1 MSQVEATTPR
11 TVDLDVGDDWCIGIT
26 VPEGSGVA
34 VTVTAPDDTTTNP
47 EPVITGGS
55 VSVVVPLI
63 LAGRYLAVLTVS
75 GDENAVEPFTANAAE
90 PTTAGEMPD
99 LTEVKAYLST
109 NGNTSTPD
117 ASITEALDAEA
128 AAQRAVCYVPP
139 VYPDDL
145 REALKRRVARNL
157 AARAVPVA
165 QVTTFEGG
173 GTATRVP
180 RTDPEVIRLEGPYR
194 KVVVG

>member
-1 MSQVEATTPR
+1 MSQVAATTQR
-11 TVDLDVGDDWCIGIT
+11 IVDLDVGDDWCIGIT
-26 VPEGSGVA
+26 VPEGSAVA
-34 VTVTAPDDTTTNP
+34 VLVTAPDGTTATP
-47 EPVITGGS
+47 TPVVTGGS
-55 VSVVVPLI
+55 VSVVVPLAD
-63 LAGRYLAVLTVS
+63 AGRYLAVLTVS
-75 GDENAVEPFTANAAE
+75 GDVNAVEPFTANAAE

-109 NGNTSTPD
+109 NGGTSATD
-117 ASITEALDAEA
+117 ESITEALDAEA
-128 AAQRAVCYVPP
+128 AAQRAVCDVPP

-157 AARAVPVA
+157 AARSVPIA

-173 GTATRVP
+173 ASATHVP

-194 KVVVG
+194 KVVVA